1 MMTPDM
7 LSTMVERI
15 VRRLDPAGILLFGSQ
30 ARGDAR
36 RWSDVD
42 LLIIMNDVQNRR
54 KTAIEI
60 QRLLKDLFISKDIV
74 IVTTDEINRKRHIVG
89 TLVHAAL
96 RDGRML
102 YERP

>member
-1 MMTPDM
+1 MMTADM
-7 LSTMVERI
+7 LPIIVDRI
-15 VRRLDPAGILLFGSQ
+15 VKRLDPAGILLFGSQ

-42 LLIIMNDVQNRR
+42 LMIIMSKVSDKR

-74 IVTTDEINRKRHIVG
+74 IVTTEEINRKRHIVG
-89 TLVHAAL
+89 TLIHAAL

-102 YERP
+102 YERS